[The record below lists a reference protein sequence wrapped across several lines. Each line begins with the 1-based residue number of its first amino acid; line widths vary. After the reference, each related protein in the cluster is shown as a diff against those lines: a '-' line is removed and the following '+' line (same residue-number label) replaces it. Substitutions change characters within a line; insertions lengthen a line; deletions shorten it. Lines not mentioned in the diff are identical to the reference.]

1 MHLLPIQK
9 KHLELILNLPF
20 YNKLIIVS
28 MLYLEENASWIN
40 LIKDIFVYSDYAI
53 FLIKLFN

>member
-20 YNKLIIVS
+20 YSKLIIVS

-40 LIKDIFVYSDYAI
+40 LIKDFLVYSDYAI
-53 FLIKLFN
+53 FLINLFN